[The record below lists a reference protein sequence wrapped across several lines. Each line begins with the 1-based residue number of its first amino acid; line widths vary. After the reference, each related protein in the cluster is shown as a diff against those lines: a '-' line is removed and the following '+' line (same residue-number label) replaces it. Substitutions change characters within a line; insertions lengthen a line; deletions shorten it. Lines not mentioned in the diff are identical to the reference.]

1 LPSSAFEYTNV
12 DATCL
17 LDILDIKV
25 IIMYEFL
32 NKTIIITG
40 ASGGMGTALAK
51 ELDKRGAKLVLADI
65 DLNGLKLLASALTS
79 DPSHRS

>member
-1 LPSSAFEYTNV
+1 
-12 DATCL
+12 
-17 LDILDIKV
+17 
-25 IIMYEFL
+25 MYEFL

-79 DPSHRS
+79 GPSHRS